1 MKTPGRLLFIVIL
14 LVVCLACLSACGT
27 VSLASITSTD
37 PLSTPAYILVTAN
50 PQPSNTPFQP
60 SRPID
65 LPLTANPN
73 QVPGL
78 AGPTDTAAPAATEI
92 PSQTAFASATDFPT
106 RPPQA
111 TDTPLPTFTLVASG
125 TPADSP
131 TGLPVKT
138 ATSLPPTAA
147 LPPGANL
154 IRPQYV
160 ISALMNYSGHKV
172 TVSETV
178 LYPNRTGAAL
188 SGIAL
193 AVNPNLW
200 NGVFILQ
207 TLEVND
213 QASTSYTL
221 AGQWLNVNLDTPLQ
235 AGQAVKIG
243 IGYQLNLPYSA
254 AKMENF
260 GYTARQTN
268 LIDWYPFVPPNISGK
283 WILPDPYPYGENLV
297 YDKSDFRISLSF
309 SDPANPPVVAA
320 SAPASSQNGARFANQ
335 IVYALDNAR
344 NFTLSA
350 STEYQVST
358 ADANGVSIVNYYFPG
373 DGGAAARVLDMTRL
387 AVLTYTNEFGPYPHQ
402 MLTVCE
408 TDLNDGLETDGLYFL
423 ASTFYRAYDG
433 TVRNNLSTIAVH
445 ETAHQWWYGAVANN
459 QAVEPWLDEAM
470 ATYSERIFW
479 GDNYPD
485 LVTWWWAFRVDSK
498 NPSGWVDSR
507 VYDTSTFSQY
517 VNAVYFNGAHFL
529 DALRVR
535 IGDKVFLAFLHDYFA
550 RENGRISSANDFFS
564 ILDLHTNTDISDLL
578 KKYFYYR

>member
-1 MKTPGRLLFIVIL
+1 MKSPGRLLLTAIL
-14 LVVCLACLSACGT
+14 CVVCLACLGACSSAP
-27 VSLASITSTD
+27 LASITSTD
-37 PLSTPAYILVTAN
+37 PLSTPAYVLVTAN

-60 SRPID
+60 NSPID
-65 LPLTANPN
+65 L
-73 QVPGL
+73 Q
-78 AGPTDTAAPAATEI
+78 PTVESASPTVSPATEI
-92 PSQTAFASATDFPT
+92 PSQTASPSATDFPT
-106 RPPQA
+106 RSPQA
-111 TDTPLPTFTLVASG
+111 TDTPLPTFTLVASD
-125 TPADSP
+125 TPVD
-131 TGLPVKT
+131 LP
-138 ATSLPPTAA
+138 TSLPDRTATALPTTAI
-147 LPPGANL
+147 LPPGTKL
-154 IRPQYV
+154 DRPQYV

-172 TVSETV
+172 TVSESV
-178 LYPNRTGAAL
+178 LYPNQTGAAL
-188 SGIAL
+188 PGIAL

-207 TLEVND
+207 TLSVND
-213 QASTSYTL
+213 QVSTSYTL
-221 AGQWLNVNLDTPLQ
+221 SGQWLNINFDSPLP

-268 LIDWYPFVPPNISGK
+268 LIDWYPFVPPNSGGK

-297 YDKSDFRISLSF
+297 YDKADFRISLSF

-320 SAPASSQNGARFANQ
+320 SAPASSQNGEL
-335 IVYALDNAR
+335 VYTLDNAR

-350 STEYQVST
+350 STEYQVDT
-358 ADANGVSIVNYYFPG
+358 ADANGVSIVNYYFAG

-387 AVLTYTNEFGPYPHQ
+387 AVLTYTSEFGPYPHQ

-423 ASTFYRAYDG
+423 ASSFYRAYDG

-479 GDNYPD
+479 EDNYPD

-507 VYDTSTFSQY
+507 MYDTSTFSQY

-529 DALRVR
+529 EALRVR
-535 IGDKVFLAFLHDYFA
+535 IGDKVFFAFLHDYFT

-564 ILDLHTNTDISDLL
+564 ILDLHSNTDISDLV